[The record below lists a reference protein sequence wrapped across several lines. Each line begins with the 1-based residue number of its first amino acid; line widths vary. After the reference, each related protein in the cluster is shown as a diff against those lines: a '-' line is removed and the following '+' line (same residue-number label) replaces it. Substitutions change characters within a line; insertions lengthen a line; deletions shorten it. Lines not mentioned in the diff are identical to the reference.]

1 MGMPVLVTLTSS
13 GISRA
18 INLDWMSAKY
28 TSFGV
33 TGSSS
38 GTFAWTVEAA
48 LDDLQQTS
56 SANVQWFTLSS
67 GSANSSISLYQG
79 PLGGIRLNL
88 ASVSSASVTLR
99 VLEGIGW

>member
-18 INLDWMSAKY
+18 INLDWMASKFTSYSVAGSA
-28 TSFGV
+28 
-33 TGSSS
+33 S

-67 GSANSSISLYQG
+67 GSANSSVSLYQG
-79 PLGGIRLNL
+79 PLAGIRLNC
-88 ASVSSASVTLR
+88 ASLSSATITLR